1 MKNKM
6 TMVVALAV
14 AAATLATGPASADTA
29 VYNTPNTTLGNQ
41 KWGGT
46 LGLDFTVNAPV
57 TVTALGAFAGT
68 ANLFANINV
77 VIFDASGVAVSPT
90 VDFAGTANPAGDA
103 YLFKSITPF
112 TLGVGS
118 YQLASWG
125 YVTGNGNYNPTT
137 ATPKDLV
144 SKILFDSLG
153 GRLTSTGNRYGL
165 PANVGSMATIADL
178 DSSRY
183 GSASFMVAD
192 VPEPGTWAML
202 VVGFGVVGVAARR
215 RKATVAA

>member
-1 MKNKM
+1 MKNIMK
-6 TMVVALAV
+6 TVITLALA
-14 AAATLATGPASADTA
+14 AAAFAAVPASAATA

-77 VIFDASGVAVSPT
+77 VIFDANGVAVSPT

-112 TLGVGS
+112 TLSVGS

-144 SKILFDSLG
+144 SKINFDSLG
-153 GRLTSTGNRYGL
+153 GRLIATGSRYGL
-165 PANVGSMATIADL
+165 PTNVGTLATLPDT
-178 DSSRY
+178 SRY
-183 GSASFMVAD
+183 GSASFMAAD
-192 VPEPGTWAML
+192 AVPEPGTWAML

-215 RKATVAA
+215 RNAAVAA